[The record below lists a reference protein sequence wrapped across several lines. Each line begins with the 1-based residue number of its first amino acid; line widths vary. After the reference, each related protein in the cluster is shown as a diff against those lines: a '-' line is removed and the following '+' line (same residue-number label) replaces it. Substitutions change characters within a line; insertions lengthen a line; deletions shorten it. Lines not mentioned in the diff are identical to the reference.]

1 MAVRGV
7 TLGGCMLCPVCQSED
22 TRVIDS
28 RAAEQGRSIRRRREC
43 SQCGHRF
50 TTYERASFEPQ
61 VLKRDGRREPFAAAK
76 VRNGIEQALAD
87 RAVPPGTV
95 EALVTETEALFGP
108 ATAEVSAAVIGD
120 KVLEGLRAVDEVA
133 YLRFASV
140 YKDFTGARDFEREMA
155 ALEESN

>member
-1 MAVRGV
+1 
-7 TLGGCMLCPVCQSED
+7 MLCPVCQSDD

-43 SQCGHRF
+43 SRCGHRF
-50 TTYERASFEPQ
+50 TTYERATFEPI
-61 VLKRDGRREPFAAAK
+61 VIKRDGRREPFAAAK
-76 VRNGIEQALAD
+76 VRIGIEQALAD
-87 RAVPPGTV
+87 RTVPPGTV
-95 EALVTETEALFGP
+95 EALVTETESLFSS
-108 ATAEVSAAVIGD
+108 ATAEISAAAIGD
-120 KVLEGLRAVDEVA
+120 KVLEGLREVDEVA